1 VIIVLGIRTDL
12 ALEAR
17 ELYKEREIPGVSIR
31 EEGEEGIKIT
41 RVKILDERGEKAM
54 GKPVGDYI
62 TIEAPGLLERD
73 LDLEERVA
81 KVLANIIS
89 ELAQLKKD
97 SHVLVVGLGNWNVT
111 PDALG
116 PRVVSNIVVTRHL
129 KEYAPLQ
136 FGDEIRSVSA
146 FSPGVLGITGI
157 ETAEILK
164 GVVDRVKP
172 DLVIT
177 IDALASRRLERL
189 STTIQI
195 SNTGISP
202 GSGVG
207 NRRLSIT
214 SESLGVPVIAIG
226 VPTVVDAVTI
236 AHDTIEYLVK
246 ELSEQTSKES
256 VFYKVLENMNKQE
269 KYSLIEEVL
278 SPHVQNLVVTP
289 KEIDLL
295 IKNIASV
302 ISRGINLA
310 LQPGLTEKEM
320 NQLLH

>member
-1 VIIVLGIRTDL
+1 MYSIRTDL
-12 ALEAR
+12 AVEAR
-17 ELYKEREIPGVSIR
+17 ELYKGREIPGVR
-31 EEGEEGIKIT
+31 VDEKHLEGIKVT
-41 RVKILDERGEKAM
+41 KVKILNEEGEKAM

-62 TIEAPGLLERD
+62 TIEAPGLIERD
-73 LDLEERVA
+73 LDLEEEVA
-81 KVLANIIS
+81 KVLADIIK
-89 ELAQLKKD
+89 EIANLTENTQ
-97 SHVLVVGLGNWNVT
+97 VLVVGLGNWNVT

-129 KEYAPLQ
+129 KEYAPQQ

-146 FSPGVLGITGI
+146 ISPGVLGITGI

-164 GVVDRVKP
+164 GVVDRIKP
-172 DLVIT
+172 DLIIT

-202 GSGVG
+202 GSGIG

-214 SESLGVPVIAIG
+214 EQSLGIPVIAIG

-236 AHDTIEYLVK
+236 ANDTIEYLTEELLKHTK
-246 ELSEQTSKES
+246 EES
-256 VFYKVLENMNKQE
+256 PFYEVLKNMSQQE
-269 KYSLIEEVL
+269 KYSLIQEVL
-278 SPHVQNLVVTP
+278 TPYVHNLVVTP

-295 IKNIASV
+295 VRNIASI

-310 LQPGLTEKEM
+310 LQPGLTEREM

>member
-1 VIIVLGIRTDL
+1 MYSIRTDL
-12 ALEAR
+12 AVEAR
-17 ELYKEREIPGVSIR
+17 ELYKEREIPGVKVD
-31 EEGEEGIKIT
+31 EKHLDGIKVT
-41 RVKILDERGEKAM
+41 KVKILNEEGEKAM

-62 TIEAPGLLERD
+62 TIEAPGLIERD
-73 LDLEERVA
+73 LDLEQEVA
-81 KVLANIIS
+81 KILADIIK
-89 ELAQLKKD
+89 EIANLTVNTQ
-97 SHVLVVGLGNWNVT
+97 VLVVGLGNWNVT

-129 KEYAPLQ
+129 KEYAPQQ

-146 FSPGVLGITGI
+146 ISPGVLGITGI

-164 GVVDRVKP
+164 GVVDRIKP
-172 DLVIT
+172 DLIIT

-202 GSGVG
+202 GSGIG

-214 SESLGVPVIAIG
+214 EQSLGIPIIAIG

-236 AHDTIEYLVK
+236 ANDTIEYLTEELLKQTK
-246 ELSEQTSKES
+246 EES
-256 VFYKVLENMNKQE
+256 PFYGVLKNMSQQE
-269 KYSLIEEVL
+269 KYSLIQEVL
-278 SPHVQNLVVTP
+278 APYVHNLVVTP

-295 IKNIASV
+295 VRNIASI

-310 LQPGLTEKEM
+310 LQPGLTEREM

>member
-1 VIIVLGIRTDL
+1 MYSIRTDL
-12 ALEAR
+12 AVEAR
-17 ELYKEREIPGVSIR
+17 ELYKEREIPGVKVA
-31 EEGEEGIKIT
+31 EKHLDGIKVT
-41 RVKILDERGEKAM
+41 KVKILNEEGEKAM

-62 TIEAPGLLERD
+62 TIEAPGLIERD
-73 LDLEERVA
+73 LDLEEEVA
-81 KVLANIIS
+81 KILADIIK
-89 ELAQLKKD
+89 EIANLTVNTQ
-97 SHVLVVGLGNWNVT
+97 VLVVGLGNWNVT

-129 KEYAPLQ
+129 KEYAPQQ

-146 FSPGVLGITGI
+146 ISPGVLGITGI

-164 GVVDRVKP
+164 GVVDRIKP
-172 DLVIT
+172 DLIIT

-202 GSGVG
+202 GSGIG

-214 SESLGVPVIAIG
+214 EQSLGIPVIAIG

-236 AHDTIEYLVK
+236 ANDTIEYLTEELLKQTK
-246 ELSEQTSKES
+246 EES
-256 VFYKVLENMNKQE
+256 PFYGVLKNMSQQE
-269 KYSLIEEVL
+269 KYSLIQEVL
-278 SPHVQNLVVTP
+278 APYLHNLVVTP

-295 IKNIASV
+295 VRNIASI

-310 LQPGLTEKEM
+310 LQPGLTEREM

>member
-1 VIIVLGIRTDL
+1 MYSIRTDL
-12 ALEAR
+12 AVEAR
-17 ELYKEREIPGVSIR
+17 ELYKEREIPGVKVD
-31 EEGEEGIKIT
+31 EKHLDGIKVT
-41 RVKILDERGEKAM
+41 KVKILNEEGEKAM

-62 TIEAPGLLERD
+62 TIEAPGLIERD
-73 LDLEERVA
+73 LDLEQEVA
-81 KVLANIIS
+81 KILADIIK
-89 ELAQLKKD
+89 EIANLTVNTQ
-97 SHVLVVGLGNWNVT
+97 VLVVGLGNWNVT

-129 KEYAPLQ
+129 KEYAPQQ

-146 FSPGVLGITGI
+146 ISPGVLGITGI

-164 GVVDRVKP
+164 GVVDRIKP
-172 DLVIT
+172 DLIIT

-202 GSGVG
+202 GSGIG

-214 SESLGVPVIAIG
+214 EQSLGIPVIAIG

-236 AHDTIEYLVK
+236 ANDTIEYLTEELLKQTK
-246 ELSEQTSKES
+246 EES
-256 VFYKVLENMNKQE
+256 PFYGVLKNMSQQE
-269 KYSLIEEVL
+269 KYSLIQEVL
-278 SPHVQNLVVTP
+278 APYVHNLVVTP

-295 IKNIASV
+295 VRNIASI

-310 LQPGLTEKEM
+310 LQPGLTEREM

>member
-1 VIIVLGIRTDL
+1 MYSIRTDL
-12 ALEAR
+12 AVEAR
-17 ELYKEREIPGVSIR
+17 ELYKGREIPGVR
-31 EEGEEGIKIT
+31 VDEKHLEGIKVT
-41 RVKILDERGEKAM
+41 KVKILNEEGEKAM

-62 TIEAPGLLERD
+62 TIEAPGLIERD
-73 LDLEERVA
+73 LDLEEEVA
-81 KVLANIIS
+81 KVLADIIK
-89 ELAQLKKD
+89 EIANLTENTQ
-97 SHVLVVGLGNWNVT
+97 VLVVGLGNWNVT

-129 KEYAPLQ
+129 KEYAPQQ

-146 FSPGVLGITGI
+146 ISPGVLGITGI

-164 GVVDRVKP
+164 GVVDRIKP
-172 DLVIT
+172 DLIIT

-202 GSGVG
+202 GSGIG

-214 SESLGVPVIAIG
+214 EQSLGIPVIAIG

-236 AHDTIEYLVK
+236 ANDTIEYLTEELLKQTK
-246 ELSEQTSKES
+246 EES
-256 VFYKVLENMNKQE
+256 PFYEVLKNMSQQE
-269 KYSLIEEVL
+269 KYSLIQEVL
-278 SPHVQNLVVTP
+278 TPYVHNLVVTP

-295 IKNIASV
+295 VRNIASI

>member
-1 VIIVLGIRTDL
+1 MYSIRTDL
-12 ALEAR
+12 AVEAR
-17 ELYKEREIPGVSIR
+17 ELYKGREIPGVR
-31 EEGEEGIKIT
+31 VDEKHLEGIKVT
-41 RVKILDERGEKAM
+41 KVKILNEEGEKAM

-62 TIEAPGLLERD
+62 TIEAPGLIERD
-73 LDLEERVA
+73 LDLEEEVA
-81 KVLANIIS
+81 KVLADIIK
-89 ELAQLKKD
+89 EIANLTENTQ
-97 SHVLVVGLGNWNVT
+97 VLVVGLGNWNVT

-129 KEYAPLQ
+129 KEYAPQQ

-146 FSPGVLGITGI
+146 ISPGVLGITGI

-164 GVVDRVKP
+164 GVVDRIKP
-172 DLVIT
+172 DLIIT

-202 GSGVG
+202 GSGIG

-214 SESLGVPVIAIG
+214 EQSLGIPIIAIG

-236 AHDTIEYLVK
+236 ANDTIEYLTEELLKQTK
-246 ELSEQTSKES
+246 EES
-256 VFYKVLENMNKQE
+256 PFYEVLKNMSQQE
-269 KYSLIEEVL
+269 KYSLIQEVL
-278 SPHVQNLVVTP
+278 APYVHNLVVTP

-295 IKNIASV
+295 VKNIASI

-310 LQPGLTEKEM
+310 LQPGLTEREM

>member
-1 VIIVLGIRTDL
+1 MYSIRTDL
-12 ALEAR
+12 AVEAR
-17 ELYKEREIPGVSIR
+17 ELYKGREIPGVR
-31 EEGEEGIKIT
+31 VEEKHLEGIKVT
-41 RVKILDERGEKAM
+41 KVKILNEEGEKAM

-62 TIEAPGLLERD
+62 TIEAPGLIERD
-73 LDLEERVA
+73 LDLEEEVA
-81 KVLANIIS
+81 KVLADIIK
-89 ELAQLKKD
+89 EIANLTENTQ
-97 SHVLVVGLGNWNVT
+97 VLVVGLGNWNVT

-129 KEYAPLQ
+129 KEYAPQQ

-146 FSPGVLGITGI
+146 ISPGVLGITGI

-164 GVVDRVKP
+164 GVVDRIKP
-172 DLVIT
+172 DLIIT

-202 GSGVG
+202 GSGIG

-214 SESLGVPVIAIG
+214 EQSLGIPVIAIG
-226 VPTVVDAVTI
+226 VPTVVDTVTI
-236 AHDTIEYLVK
+236 ANDTIEYLTEELLKQTK
-246 ELSEQTSKES
+246 EES
-256 VFYKVLENMNKQE
+256 PFYEVLKNMSQQE
-269 KYSLIEEVL
+269 KYSLIQEVL
-278 SPHVQNLVVTP
+278 TPYVHNLVVTP

-295 IKNIASV
+295 VKNISSI

>member
-1 VIIVLGIRTDL
+1 MYSIRTDL
-12 ALEAR
+12 AVEAR
-17 ELYKEREIPGVSIR
+17 ELYKEREIPGVKVD
-31 EEGEEGIKIT
+31 EKHLDGIKVT
-41 RVKILDERGEKAM
+41 KVKILNEEGEKAM

-62 TIEAPGLLERD
+62 TIEAPGLIERD
-73 LDLEERVA
+73 LDLEEEVA
-81 KVLANIIS
+81 KILADIIK
-89 ELAQLKKD
+89 EIANLTVNTQ
-97 SHVLVVGLGNWNVT
+97 VLVVGLGNWNVT

-129 KEYAPLQ
+129 KEYAPQQ

-146 FSPGVLGITGI
+146 ISPGVLGITGI

-164 GVVDRVKP
+164 GVVDRIKP
-172 DLVIT
+172 DLIIT

-202 GSGVG
+202 GSGIG

-214 SESLGVPVIAIG
+214 EQSLGIPIIAIG

-236 AHDTIEYLVK
+236 ANDTIEYLTEELLKQTK
-246 ELSEQTSKES
+246 EES
-256 VFYKVLENMNKQE
+256 PFYEVLKNMSQQE
-269 KYSLIEEVL
+269 KYSLIQEVL
-278 SPHVQNLVVTP
+278 APYVHNLVVTP

-295 IKNIASV
+295 VKNIASI

-310 LQPGLTEKEM
+310 LQPGLTEREM

>member
-1 VIIVLGIRTDL
+1 MYSIRTDL
-12 ALEAR
+12 AVEAR
-17 ELYKEREIPGVSIR
+17 ELYKEREIPGVKVD
-31 EEGEEGIKIT
+31 EKHLDGIKVT
-41 RVKILDERGEKAM
+41 KVKILNEEGEKAM

-62 TIEAPGLLERD
+62 TIEAPGLIERD
-73 LDLEERVA
+73 LDLEQEVA
-81 KVLANIIS
+81 KILADIIK
-89 ELAQLKKD
+89 EIANLTVNTQ
-97 SHVLVVGLGNWNVT
+97 VLVVGLGNWNVT

-129 KEYAPLQ
+129 KEYAPQQ

-146 FSPGVLGITGI
+146 ISPGVLGITGI

-164 GVVDRVKP
+164 GVVDRIKP
-172 DLVIT
+172 DLIIT

-202 GSGVG
+202 GSGIG

-214 SESLGVPVIAIG
+214 EQSLGIPIIAIG

-236 AHDTIEYLVK
+236 ANDTIEYLTEELLKHTK
-246 ELSEQTSKES
+246 EES
-256 VFYKVLENMNKQE
+256 TFYEVLKNMSQQE
-269 KYSLIEEVL
+269 KYSLIQEVL
-278 SPHVQNLVVTP
+278 TPYVHNLVVTP

-295 IKNIASV
+295 VRNIASI

-310 LQPGLTEKEM
+310 LQPGLTEREM

>member
-1 VIIVLGIRTDL
+1 MYSIRTDL
-12 ALEAR
+12 AVEAR
-17 ELYKEREIPGVSIR
+17 ELYKEREIPGVKVD
-31 EEGEEGIKIT
+31 EKHLDGIKVT
-41 RVKILDERGEKAM
+41 KVKILNEEGEKAM

-62 TIEAPGLLERD
+62 TIEAPGLIERD
-73 LDLEERVA
+73 LDLEEEVA
-81 KVLANIIS
+81 KILADIIK
-89 ELAQLKKD
+89 EIANLTVNTQ
-97 SHVLVVGLGNWNVT
+97 VLVVGLGNWNVT

-129 KEYAPLQ
+129 KEYAPQQ

-146 FSPGVLGITGI
+146 ISPGVLGITGI

-164 GVVDRVKP
+164 GVVDRIKP
-172 DLVIT
+172 DLIIT

-202 GSGVG
+202 GSGIG

-214 SESLGVPVIAIG
+214 EQSLGIPVIAIG

-236 AHDTIEYLVK
+236 ANDTIEYLTEELLKHTK
-246 ELSEQTSKES
+246 EES
-256 VFYKVLENMNKQE
+256 TFYEVLKNMSQQE
-269 KYSLIEEVL
+269 KYSLIQEVL
-278 SPHVQNLVVTP
+278 TPYVHNLVVTP

-295 IKNIASV
+295 VKNIASI

>member
-1 VIIVLGIRTDL
+1 MWMYSIRTDL
-12 ALEAR
+12 AVEAR
-17 ELYKEREIPGVSIR
+17 ELYKGREIPGVR
-31 EEGEEGIKIT
+31 VDEKHLEGIKVT
-41 RVKILDERGEKAM
+41 KVKILNEEGEKAM

-62 TIEAPGLLERD
+62 TIEAPGLIERD
-73 LDLEERVA
+73 LDLEEEVA
-81 KVLANIIS
+81 KVLADIIR
-89 ELAQLKKD
+89 EIANLTENTQ
-97 SHVLVVGLGNWNVT
+97 VLVVGLGNWNVT

-129 KEYAPLQ
+129 KEYAPQQ

-146 FSPGVLGITGI
+146 ISPGVLGITGI

-164 GVVDRVKP
+164 GVVDRIKP
-172 DLVIT
+172 DLIIT

-202 GSGVG
+202 GSGIG

-214 SESLGVPVIAIG
+214 EQSLGIPVIAIG

-236 AHDTIEYLVK
+236 ANDTIEYLTEELLKHTK
-246 ELSEQTSKES
+246 EES
-256 VFYKVLENMNKQE
+256 PFYEVLKNMSQQE
-269 KYSLIEEVL
+269 KYSLIQEVL
-278 SPHVQNLVVTP
+278 TPYVHNLVVTP

-295 IKNIASV
+295 VRNIASI

-310 LQPGLTEKEM
+310 LQPGLTEREM

>member
-1 VIIVLGIRTDL
+1 MIGIRTDL

-17 ELYKEREIPGVSIR
+17 ELYKDKEIPGVSIK
-31 EEGEEGIKIT
+31 EEREEGIKVT
-41 RVKILDERGEKAM
+41 RVKILDERGERAM

-81 KVLANIIS
+81 KVLASILS
-89 ELAQLKKD
+89 ELAQLKKE

-164 GVVDRVKP
+164 GVVDRVRP

-202 GSGVG
+202 GSGIG

-214 SESLGVPVIAIG
+214 YESLGVPVIAIG

-236 AHDTIEYLVK
+236 AHDTIDYLVK
-246 ELSEQTSKES
+246 ELSKETSKES
-256 VFYKVLENMNKQE
+256 VFYKILENMKEQE
-269 KYSLIEEVL
+269 KYTLIEEVL

>member
-1 VIIVLGIRTDL
+1 MYSIRTDL
-12 ALEAR
+12 AVEAR
-17 ELYKEREIPGVSIR
+17 ELYIEKEIPGVSV
-31 EEGEEGIKIT
+31 EEKHLEGIKVT
-41 RVKILDERGEKAM
+41 KVKILNEKGEEAM

-62 TIEAPGLLERD
+62 TIEAPGLIERD
-73 LDLEERVA
+73 LELEEKVA
-81 KVLANIIS
+81 KVLAEIIK
-89 ELAQLKKD
+89 EIANLTEKTQ
-97 SHVLVVGLGNWNVT
+97 VLVVGLGNWNVT

-116 PRVVSNIVVTRHL
+116 PRAVSNIVVTRHL
-129 KEYAPLQ
+129 KEYAPQQ

-146 FSPGVLGITGI
+146 ISPGVLGITGI

-164 GVVDRVKP
+164 GVVDRIKP
-172 DLVIT
+172 DIIIT

-202 GSGVG
+202 GSGIG

-214 SESLGVPVIAIG
+214 EQSLGIPVIAIG

-236 AHDTIEYLVK
+236 ANDTIEYLTEELLK
-246 ELSEQTSKES
+246 ETKEES
-256 VFYKVLENMNKQE
+256 PFYEVLKNMNQQD
-269 KYSLIEEVL
+269 KYNLIQEVL
-278 SPHVQNLVVTP
+278 TPYVHNLVVTP

-295 IKNIASV
+295 VKNISSI

-310 LQPGLTEKEM
+310 LQPGLTEEEM

>member
-1 VIIVLGIRTDL
+1 MYSIRTDL
-12 ALEAR
+12 AVEAR
-17 ELYKEREIPGVSIR
+17 ELYKGREIPGVR
-31 EEGEEGIKIT
+31 VDEKHLEGIKVT
-41 RVKILDERGEKAM
+41 KVKILNEEGEKAM

-62 TIEAPGLLERD
+62 TIEAPGLIERD
-73 LDLEERVA
+73 LDLEEEVA
-81 KVLANIIS
+81 KVLADIIK
-89 ELAQLKKD
+89 EIANLTENTQ
-97 SHVLVVGLGNWNVT
+97 VLVVGLGNWNVT

-129 KEYAPLQ
+129 KEYAPQQ

-146 FSPGVLGITGI
+146 ISPGVLGITGI

-164 GVVDRVKP
+164 GVVDRIKP
-172 DLVIT
+172 DLIIT

-202 GSGVG
+202 GSGIG

-214 SESLGVPVIAIG
+214 EQSLGIPVIAIG

-236 AHDTIEYLVK
+236 ANDTIEYLTEELLKHTK
-246 ELSEQTSKES
+246 EES
-256 VFYKVLENMNKQE
+256 TFYEVLKNMSQQE
-269 KYSLIEEVL
+269 KYSLIQEVL
-278 SPHVQNLVVTP
+278 TPYVHNLVVTP

-295 IKNIASV
+295 VRNIASI

-310 LQPGLTEKEM
+310 LQPGLTEREM

>member
-1 VIIVLGIRTDL
+1 MYSIRTDL
-12 ALEAR
+12 AVEAR
-17 ELYKEREIPGVSIR
+17 ELYKEREIPGVKVD
-31 EEGEEGIKIT
+31 EKHLDGIKVT
-41 RVKILDERGEKAM
+41 KVKILNEEGEKAM

-62 TIEAPGLLERD
+62 TIEAPGLIERD
-73 LDLEERVA
+73 LDLEEEVA
-81 KVLANIIS
+81 KILADIIK
-89 ELAQLKKD
+89 EIANLTVNTQ
-97 SHVLVVGLGNWNVT
+97 VLVVGLGNWNVT

-129 KEYAPLQ
+129 KEYAPQQ

-146 FSPGVLGITGI
+146 ISPGVLGITGI

-164 GVVDRVKP
+164 GVVDRIKP
-172 DLVIT
+172 DLIIT

-202 GSGVG
+202 GSGIG

-214 SESLGVPVIAIG
+214 EQSLGIPIIAIG

-236 AHDTIEYLVK
+236 ANDTIEYLTEELLKQTK
-246 ELSEQTSKES
+246 EES
-256 VFYKVLENMNKQE
+256 PFYGVLKNMSQQE
-269 KYSLIEEVL
+269 KYSLIQEVL
-278 SPHVQNLVVTP
+278 APYVHNLVVTP

-295 IKNIASV
+295 VRNIASI

-310 LQPGLTEKEM
+310 LQPGLTEREM

>member
-1 VIIVLGIRTDL
+1 VT
-12 ALEAR
+12 
-17 ELYKEREIPGVSIR
+17 K
-31 EEGEEGIKIT
+31 
-41 RVKILDERGEKAM
+41 VKILNEEGEKAM

-62 TIEAPGLLERD
+62 TIEAPGLIERD
-73 LDLEERVA
+73 LDLEEEVA
-81 KVLANIIS
+81 KVLADIIK
-89 ELAQLKKD
+89 EIANLTENTQ
-97 SHVLVVGLGNWNVT
+97 VLVVGLGNWNVT

-129 KEYAPLQ
+129 KEYAPQQ

-146 FSPGVLGITGI
+146 ISPGVLGITGI

-164 GVVDRVKP
+164 GVVDRIKP
-172 DLVIT
+172 DLIIT

-202 GSGVG
+202 GSGIG

-214 SESLGVPVIAIG
+214 EQSLGIPVIAIG

-236 AHDTIEYLVK
+236 ANDTIEYLTEELLKHTK
-246 ELSEQTSKES
+246 EES
-256 VFYKVLENMNKQE
+256 TFYEVLKNMSQQE
-269 KYSLIEEVL
+269 KYSLIQEVL
-278 SPHVQNLVVTP
+278 TPYVHNLVVTP

-295 IKNIASV
+295 VRNIASI

-310 LQPGLTEKEM
+310 LQPGLTEREM

>member
-1 VIIVLGIRTDL
+1 MYSIRTDL
-12 ALEAR
+12 AVEAR
-17 ELYKEREIPGVSIR
+17 ELYKGREIPGVR
-31 EEGEEGIKIT
+31 VDEKHLEGIKVT
-41 RVKILDERGEKAM
+41 KVKILNEEGEKAM

-62 TIEAPGLLERD
+62 TIEAPGLIERD
-73 LDLEERVA
+73 LDLEEEVA
-81 KVLANIIS
+81 KVLADIIK
-89 ELAQLKKD
+89 EIANLTENTQ
-97 SHVLVVGLGNWNVT
+97 VLVVGLGNWNVT

-129 KEYAPLQ
+129 KEYAPQQ

-146 FSPGVLGITGI
+146 ISPGVLGITGI

-164 GVVDRVKP
+164 GVVDRIKP
-172 DLVIT
+172 DLIIT

-202 GSGVG
+202 GSGIG

-214 SESLGVPVIAIG
+214 EQSLGIPVIAIG

-236 AHDTIEYLVK
+236 ANDTIEYLTEELLKQTK
-246 ELSEQTSKES
+246 EES
-256 VFYKVLENMNKQE
+256 PFYEVLKNMSQQE
-269 KYSLIEEVL
+269 KYSLIQEVL
-278 SPHVQNLVVTP
+278 TPYVHNLVVTP

-295 IKNIASV
+295 VKNIASI

-310 LQPGLTEKEM
+310 LQPGLTEREM

>member
-1 VIIVLGIRTDL
+1 MIGIRTDL

-17 ELYKEREIPGVSIR
+17 ELYKDKEIPGVSIK
-31 EEGEEGIKIT
+31 EEREEGIKVT
-41 RVKILDERGEKAM
+41 RVKILDERGERAM

-81 KVLANIIS
+81 KVLASILS
-89 ELAQLKKD
+89 ELAQLKKE

-164 GVVDRVKP
+164 GVVDRVRP

-202 GSGVG
+202 GSGIR

-214 SESLGVPVIAIG
+214 YESLGVPVIAIG

-236 AHDTIEYLVK
+236 AHDTIDYLVK
-246 ELSEQTSKES
+246 ELSKETSKES
-256 VFYKVLENMNKQE
+256 VFYKILENMKEQE
-269 KYSLIEEVL
+269 KYTLIEEVL

>member
-1 VIIVLGIRTDL
+1 MYSIRTDL
-12 ALEAR
+12 AVEAR
-17 ELYKEREIPGVSIR
+17 ELYKGREIPGVR
-31 EEGEEGIKIT
+31 VDEKHLEGIKVT
-41 RVKILDERGEKAM
+41 KVKILNEEGEKAM

-62 TIEAPGLLERD
+62 TIEAPGLIERD
-73 LDLEERVA
+73 LDLEEEVA
-81 KVLANIIS
+81 KVLADIIK
-89 ELAQLKKD
+89 EIANLTENTQ
-97 SHVLVVGLGNWNVT
+97 VLVVGLGNWNVT

-129 KEYAPLQ
+129 KEYAPQQ

-146 FSPGVLGITGI
+146 ISPGVLGITGI

-164 GVVDRVKP
+164 GVVDRIKP
-172 DLVIT
+172 DLIIT

-202 GSGVG
+202 GSGIG

-214 SESLGVPVIAIG
+214 EQSLGIPVIAIG

-236 AHDTIEYLVK
+236 ANDTIEYLTEELLKQTK
-246 ELSEQTSKES
+246 EES
-256 VFYKVLENMNKQE
+256 PFYEVLKNMSQQE
-269 KYSLIEEVL
+269 KYRLIQEVL
-278 SPHVQNLVVTP
+278 TPYVHNLVVTP

-295 IKNIASV
+295 VKNIASI

-310 LQPGLTEKEM
+310 LQPGLTEREM

>member
-1 VIIVLGIRTDL
+1 MYSIRTDL
-12 ALEAR
+12 AVEAR
-17 ELYKEREIPGVSIR
+17 ELYKGREIPGVR
-31 EEGEEGIKIT
+31 VDEKHLEGIKVT
-41 RVKILDERGEKAM
+41 KVKILNEEGEKAM

-62 TIEAPGLLERD
+62 TIEAPGLIERD
-73 LDLEERVA
+73 LDLEEEVA
-81 KVLANIIS
+81 KVLADIIK
-89 ELAQLKKD
+89 EIANLTENTQ
-97 SHVLVVGLGNWNVT
+97 VLVVGLGNWNVT

-129 KEYAPLQ
+129 KEYAPQQ

-146 FSPGVLGITGI
+146 ISPGVLGITGI

-164 GVVDRVKP
+164 GVVDRIKP
-172 DLVIT
+172 DLIIT

-202 GSGVG
+202 GSGIG

-214 SESLGVPVIAIG
+214 EQSLGIPVIAIG

-236 AHDTIEYLVK
+236 ANDTIEYLTEELLKQTK
-246 ELSEQTSKES
+246 EES
-256 VFYKVLENMNKQE
+256 PFYGVLKNMSQQE
-269 KYSLIEEVL
+269 KYSLIQEVL
-278 SPHVQNLVVTP
+278 APYVHNLVVTP

-295 IKNIASV
+295 VRNIASI

-310 LQPGLTEKEM
+310 LQPGLTEREM

>member
-1 VIIVLGIRTDL
+1 MYSIRTDL
-12 ALEAR
+12 AVEAR
-17 ELYKEREIPGVSIR
+17 ELYKGREIPGVR
-31 EEGEEGIKIT
+31 VDEKHLEGIKVT
-41 RVKILDERGEKAM
+41 KVKILNEEGEKAM

-62 TIEAPGLLERD
+62 TIEAPGLIERD
-73 LDLEERVA
+73 LDLEEEVA
-81 KVLANIIS
+81 KVLADIIK
-89 ELAQLKKD
+89 EIANLTENTQ
-97 SHVLVVGLGNWNVT
+97 VLVVGLGNWNVT

-129 KEYAPLQ
+129 KEYAPQQ

-146 FSPGVLGITGI
+146 ISPGVLGITGI

-164 GVVDRVKP
+164 GVVDRIKP
-172 DLVIT
+172 DLIIT

-202 GSGVG
+202 GSGIG

-214 SESLGVPVIAIG
+214 EQSLGIPVIAIG

-236 AHDTIEYLVK
+236 ANDTIEYLTEELLKQTK
-246 ELSEQTSKES
+246 EES
-256 VFYKVLENMNKQE
+256 PFYEVLKNMSQQE
-269 KYSLIEEVL
+269 KYSLIQEVL
-278 SPHVQNLVVTP
+278 TPYVHNLVVTP

-295 IKNIASV
+295 VKNISSI

>member
-1 VIIVLGIRTDL
+1 MYSIRTDL
-12 ALEAR
+12 AVEAR
-17 ELYKEREIPGVSIR
+17 ELYKGREIPGVSV
-31 EEGEEGIKIT
+31 EEKHLEGIKVT
-41 RVKILDERGEKAM
+41 KVKILNEEGEKAM

-62 TIEAPGLLERD
+62 TIEAPGLIERD
-73 LDLEERVA
+73 LDLEEEVA
-81 KVLANIIS
+81 KVLADIIK
-89 ELAQLKKD
+89 EIANLTENTQ
-97 SHVLVVGLGNWNVT
+97 VLVVGLGNWNVT

-129 KEYAPLQ
+129 KEYAPQQ

-146 FSPGVLGITGI
+146 ISPGVLGITGI

-164 GVVDRVKP
+164 GVVDRIKP
-172 DLVIT
+172 DLIIT
-177 IDALASRRLERL
+177 IDALASRRLARL

-202 GSGVG
+202 GSGIG

-214 SESLGVPVIAIG
+214 EQSLGIPVIAIG

-236 AHDTIEYLVK
+236 ANDTIEYLTEELLKQTK
-246 ELSEQTSKES
+246 EES
-256 VFYKVLENMNKQE
+256 PFYEVLKNMSQQE
-269 KYSLIEEVL
+269 KYSLIQEVL
-278 SPHVQNLVVTP
+278 TPYVHNLVVTP
-289 KEIDLL
+289 KEVDLL
-295 IKNIASV
+295 VKNISSI

>member
-1 VIIVLGIRTDL
+1 MVGIRTDL

-17 ELYKEREIPGVSIR
+17 ELYRDKEIPGVSIK
-31 EEGEEGIKIT
+31 EEGEEGIKVT

-81 KVLANIIS
+81 KVLANIVS
-89 ELAQLKKD
+89 ELAQLKKE

-129 KEYAPLQ
+129 KEYAPFQ

-202 GSGVG
+202 GSGIG

-214 SESLGVPVIAIG
+214 YESLGVPVIAIG

-236 AHDTIEYLVK
+236 AHDTIDYLVK
-246 ELSEQTSKES
+246 ELSKETSKES
-256 VFYKVLENMNKQE
+256 MFYKILENMKEQE
-269 KYSLIEEVL
+269 KYTLIEEVL

>member
-1 VIIVLGIRTDL
+1 MYSIRTDL
-12 ALEAR
+12 AVEAR
-17 ELYKEREIPGVSIR
+17 ELYKGREIPGVR
-31 EEGEEGIKIT
+31 VDEKHLEGIKVT
-41 RVKILDERGEKAM
+41 KVKILNEEGEKAM

-62 TIEAPGLLERD
+62 TIEAPGLIERD
-73 LDLEERVA
+73 LDLEEEVA
-81 KVLANIIS
+81 KVLADIIK
-89 ELAQLKKD
+89 EIANLTENTQ
-97 SHVLVVGLGNWNVT
+97 VLVVGLGNWNVT

-129 KEYAPLQ
+129 KEYAPQQ

-146 FSPGVLGITGI
+146 ISPGVLGITGI

-164 GVVDRVKP
+164 GVVDRIKP
-172 DLVIT
+172 DLIIT

-202 GSGVG
+202 GSGIG

-214 SESLGVPVIAIG
+214 EQSLGIPVIAIG

-236 AHDTIEYLVK
+236 ANDTIEYLTEELLKQTK
-246 ELSEQTSKES
+246 EES
-256 VFYKVLENMNKQE
+256 PFYEVLKNMSQQE
-269 KYSLIEEVL
+269 KYSLIQEVL
-278 SPHVQNLVVTP
+278 TPYVHNLVVTP

-295 IKNIASV
+295 VKNIASI

>member
-1 VIIVLGIRTDL
+1 VT
-12 ALEAR
+12 
-17 ELYKEREIPGVSIR
+17 K
-31 EEGEEGIKIT
+31 
-41 RVKILDERGEKAM
+41 VKILNEEGEKAM

-62 TIEAPGLLERD
+62 TIEAPGLIERD
-73 LDLEERVA
+73 LDLEEEVA
-81 KVLANIIS
+81 KVLADIIK
-89 ELAQLKKD
+89 EIANLTENTQ
-97 SHVLVVGLGNWNVT
+97 VLVVGLGNWNVT

-129 KEYAPLQ
+129 KEYAPQQ

-146 FSPGVLGITGI
+146 ISPGVLGITGI

-164 GVVDRVKP
+164 GVVDRIKP
-172 DLVIT
+172 DLIIT

-202 GSGVG
+202 GSGIG

-214 SESLGVPVIAIG
+214 EQSLGIPVIAIG

-236 AHDTIEYLVK
+236 ANDTIEYLTEELLKQTK
-246 ELSEQTSKES
+246 EES
-256 VFYKVLENMNKQE
+256 PFYEVLKNMSQQE
-269 KYSLIEEVL
+269 KYSLIQEVL
-278 SPHVQNLVVTP
+278 TPYVHNLVVTP

-295 IKNIASV
+295 VKNIASI

>member
-1 VIIVLGIRTDL
+1 MYSIRTDL
-12 ALEAR
+12 AVEAR
-17 ELYKEREIPGVSIR
+17 ELYKEREIPGVKVD
-31 EEGEEGIKIT
+31 EKHLDGIKVT
-41 RVKILDERGEKAM
+41 KVKILNEEGEKAM

-62 TIEAPGLLERD
+62 TIEAPGLIERD
-73 LDLEERVA
+73 LDLEEEVA
-81 KVLANIIS
+81 KVLADIIK
-89 ELAQLKKD
+89 EIANLTENTQ
-97 SHVLVVGLGNWNVT
+97 VLVVGLGNWNVT

-129 KEYAPLQ
+129 KEYAPQQ

-146 FSPGVLGITGI
+146 ISPGVLGITGI

-164 GVVDRVKP
+164 GVVDRIKP
-172 DLVIT
+172 DLIIT

-202 GSGVG
+202 GSGIG

-214 SESLGVPVIAIG
+214 EQSLGIPVIAIG

-236 AHDTIEYLVK
+236 ANDTIEYLTEELLKHTK
-246 ELSEQTSKES
+246 EES
-256 VFYKVLENMNKQE
+256 TFYEVLKNMSQQE
-269 KYSLIEEVL
+269 KYSLIQEVL
-278 SPHVQNLVVTP
+278 TPYVHNLVVTP

-295 IKNIASV
+295 VRNIASI

-310 LQPGLTEKEM
+310 LQPGLTEREM

>member
-1 VIIVLGIRTDL
+1 MYSIRTDL
-12 ALEAR
+12 AVEAR
-17 ELYKEREIPGVSIR
+17 ELYKEREIPGVKVD
-31 EEGEEGIKIT
+31 EKHLDGIKVT
-41 RVKILDERGEKAM
+41 KVKILNEEGEKAM

-62 TIEAPGLLERD
+62 TIEAPGLIERD
-73 LDLEERVA
+73 LDLEQEVA
-81 KVLANIIS
+81 KILADIIK
-89 ELAQLKKD
+89 EIANLTVNTQ
-97 SHVLVVGLGNWNVT
+97 VLVVGLGNWNVT

-129 KEYAPLQ
+129 KEYAPQQ

-146 FSPGVLGITGI
+146 ISPGVLGITGI

-164 GVVDRVKP
+164 GVVDRIKP
-172 DLVIT
+172 DLIIT

-202 GSGVG
+202 GSGIG

-214 SESLGVPVIAIG
+214 EQSLGIPVIAIG

-236 AHDTIEYLVK
+236 ANDTIEYLTEELLKHTK
-246 ELSEQTSKES
+246 EES
-256 VFYKVLENMNKQE
+256 TFYEVLKNMSQQE
-269 KYSLIEEVL
+269 KYSLIQEVL
-278 SPHVQNLVVTP
+278 TPYVHNLVVTP

-295 IKNIASV
+295 VRNVASI

-310 LQPGLTEKEM
+310 LQPGLTEREM

>member
-1 VIIVLGIRTDL
+1 
-12 ALEAR
+12 
-17 ELYKEREIPGVSIR
+17 
-31 EEGEEGIKIT
+31 
-41 RVKILDERGEKAM
+41 
-54 GKPVGDYI
+54 DYI
-62 TIEAPGLLERD
+62 TIEAPGLIERD
-73 LDLEERVA
+73 LDLEEEVA
-81 KVLANIIS
+81 KVLADIIK
-89 ELAQLKKD
+89 EIANLTENTQ
-97 SHVLVVGLGNWNVT
+97 VLVVGLGNWNVT

-129 KEYAPLQ
+129 KEYAPQQ

-146 FSPGVLGITGI
+146 ISPGVLGITGI

-164 GVVDRVKP
+164 GVVDRIKP
-172 DLVIT
+172 DLIIT

-202 GSGVG
+202 GSGIG

-214 SESLGVPVIAIG
+214 EQSLGIPVIAIG

-236 AHDTIEYLVK
+236 ANDTIEYLTEELLKQTK
-246 ELSEQTSKES
+246 EES
-256 VFYKVLENMNKQE
+256 PFYEVLKNMSQQE
-269 KYSLIEEVL
+269 KYSLIQEVL
-278 SPHVQNLVVTP
+278 TPYVHNLVVTP

-295 IKNIASV
+295 VKNISSI